1 MSNDDEKLRWVERNI
16 NLFCMY
22 IPTQDKALF
31 SMEKLDYLMENL
43 KSLETDK
50 IIELMRFID
59 YLMNTYQKFTFPYDL
74 LWEINIILRS
84 MI

>member
-1 MSNDDEKLRWVERNI
+1 MSNDEKLRRVQRNI
-16 NLFCMY
+16 NLFCTY

-50 IIELMRFID
+50 IIKLMVFIY
-59 YLMNTYQKFTFPYDL
+59 YLMKIYQEFTFPYDL
-74 LWEINIILRS
+74 LLESYIILRS